1 MRSLFVGY
9 FFRVFCPGF
18 ISSNTH
24 NHIHINML
32 FLPTG
37 QRGFGILASTLHY
50 FVGSMKTGTGRKPC
64 GFKRLGERTYGGGR
78 YYSGRDPKDTMSLLH
93 QYPDFNSDL
102 LSSAY
107 AQRLPSSISLSLSLL
122 VFFPVYTY
130 FNLLSFIFS
139 LMFHLCVVFIHSSRC
154 FGSWNLPLDL
164 MHLYLIFCPLI
175 F

>member
-50 FVGSMKTGTGRKPC
+50 FVRSMKTGIGGKTLWFEKVGGEGIWK
-64 GFKRLGERTYGGGR
+64 GGDFLGVGG
-78 YYSGRDPKDTMSLLH
+78 
-93 QYPDFNSDL
+93 
-102 LSSAY
+102 
-107 AQRLPSSISLSLSLL
+107 
-122 VFFPVYTY
+122 
-130 FNLLSFIFS
+130 
-139 LMFHLCVVFIHSSRC
+139 
-154 FGSWNLPLDL
+154 
-164 MHLYLIFCPLI
+164 
-175 F
+175 